1 MTAACLELR
10 DVTKSFGG
18 LKVTQGVSLQ
28 VATGERHL
36 LLGPNGAGKTT
47 LFNLIGGD
55 LRSDSGDIRFE
66 GRSLIGLRP
75 DQRVHLGLART
86 YQIISLFGRNTLTH
100 NLALALLGTSR
111 RKWNPFAV
119 LWSGDSLWDEARAI
133 LSQVG
138 LEHLADRP
146 VGQTS
151 YGEQRRLE
159 IAIALAQRPRLLLLD
174 EPMAGLSSDE
184 RRLVE
189 EVIRSIPRTV
199 SVLLI
204 EHDMDIALRLA
215 DRITVL
221 HHGIKISEGNRDTVV
236 NDPKVR
242 EVYLGH

>member
-1 MTAACLELR
+1 MTAPCLELR

-18 LKVTQGVSLQ
+18 LKVTQGVSLE

-47 LFNLIGGD
+47 LFNQIAGD

-86 YQIISLFGRNTLTH
+86 YQIISLFGRNTLAH

-119 LWSGDSLWDEARAI
+119 VSRGDPLWDTARGI
-133 LSQVG
+133 LAQVG
-138 LEHLADRP
+138 LEHLAERP
-146 VGQTS
+146 LGQTS

-159 IAIALAQRPRLLLLD
+159 IAMALAQQPRLLLLD
-174 EPMAGLSSDE
+174 EPMAGLSSNE
-184 RRLVE
+184 RLLVQD
-189 EVIRSIPRTV
+189 VILSIPRTV

-204 EHDMDIALRLA
+204 EHDMDVALRLA

-221 HHGIKISEGNRDTVV
+221 HHGTKIAEGDRNTVV

-242 EVYLGH
+242 EVYLGR